1 MMAALAE
8 VAAGG
13 SQQQWRIEFEVEDQ
27 PFWWDNNLGDADVR
41 RMFGAVPPNAQVRFS
56 SVTTCADCSQHMH
69 WGATKLWGDEACVAF
84 GAAPSNA
91 QVELTSVTSSESCS
105 LLLTHTPRWP

>member
-8 VAAGG
+8 LAAGG

-41 RMFGAVPPNAQVRFS
+41 RMFGAVPPNAQVRPS
-56 SVTTCADCSQHMH
+56 GAKTTKGRGRGLHVRCGPAERPGRTDLGHTLSRLFM
-69 WGATKLWGDEACVAF
+69 
-84 GAAPSNA
+84 
-91 QVELTSVTSSESCS
+91 
-105 LLLTHTPRWP
+105 THGPRWP